1 MISARILRHT
11 SLFVAH
17 ISLVIGPEIVIC
29 ILRPTLLLR
38 NESVT
43 CLLWEDVYL
52 GHRLVIV
59 SDTVVGLHRC
69 PLVASGVVRRHVI
82 VRRLFFSLC
91 HL

>member
-1 MISARILRHT
+1 MISARILRRT
-11 SLFVAH
+11 SPFVVH
-17 ISLVIGPEIVIC
+17 IALVVSPEIVIC
-29 ILRPTLLLR
+29 ICRPTHLLG
-38 NESVT
+38 NQSVT